1 MPTLQQESISIS
13 SVLQFRRAL
22 AHMDTDY
29 PFSAAFG
36 IADTREVCVTSAQD
50 VYDRL
55 LLKNQALSSTLHFDT
70 IAALAL
76 LRNGELDNDRIKE
89 LIRTFR
95 PDRDGAISIVDFVRS
110 VDGVYKELRMLRA
123 TVVSSSKID
132 KAIEKIINI
141 VFYVVMACIILSQ
154 TGYDPLT
161 LFLSLSSIIL
171 AFAFMIGSASAKYFE
186 VCCTFSARCRA

>member
-1 MPTLQQESISIS
+1 
-13 SVLQFRRAL
+13 
-22 AHMDTDY
+22 MDTDY

-36 IADTREVCVTSAQD
+36 IADTREVCVTSAQE

-154 TGYDPLT
+154 TGYNPLT

-186 VCCTFSARCRA
+186 VCCTFSAQCLA

>member
-1 MPTLQQESISIS
+1 MPTLQQESISVS

-36 IADTREVCVTSAQD
+36 IADTREVCVTSAQE

-154 TGYDPLT
+154 TGYNPLT

-186 VCCTFSARCRA
+186 VCCTFSARCLA